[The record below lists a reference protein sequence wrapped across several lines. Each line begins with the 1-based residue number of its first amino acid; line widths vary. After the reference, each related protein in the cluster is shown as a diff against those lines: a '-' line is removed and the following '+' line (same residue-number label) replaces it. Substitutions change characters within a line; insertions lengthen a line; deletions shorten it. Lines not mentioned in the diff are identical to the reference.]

1 MSQPAARTPE
11 QIEAEIEATRSELT
25 GNIDVLQRRLSPMS
39 IAGAAR
45 DKVVGVVRRDDG
57 SLDPVRASVVA
68 GVVVVVALYL
78 IRRRRL

>member
-11 QIEAEIEATRSELT
+11 QIEAEIAVTRTELT
-25 GNIDVLQRRLSPMS
+25 GNIEVLQRRLSP
-39 IAGAAR
+39 ANLLGAAK

-68 GVVVVVALYL
+68 GVVVVLTLYL

>member
-1 MSQPAARTPE
+1 VSQPAARTPE
-11 QIEAEIEATRSELT
+11 QIEAEIAVTRTELT
-25 GNIDVLQRRLSPMS
+25 GNIEVLQRRLSPAS
-39 IAGAAR
+39 LLGAAK

-68 GVVVVVALYL
+68 GVVVVLTLYL